1 MKYLSLAFFLFP
13 FYVFSQTDKLTCESI
28 SKINAIIKENHYRPK
43 PIDDSLSVYV
53 FDTFLDIVDEDN
65 DLFLQS
71 EIDALKKNRL
81 QIDNYILDKNCSFLT
96 DFYATYTQAINR
108 YKRIIDKITTGS
120 FALSSTETIKFSKK
134 KFPYFKS
141 EKELEAHY
149 RKNILFEI
157 LKDISEVSQNK
168 DSIMANFEAI
178 SKSSKAKIFD
188 SHNCTISNQA
198 ISSKDFSAKFL
209 NTFCTYFD
217 PHSAYFSKSDKSS
230 FLSSVSSDNLTFG
243 LFISMGEQDQIT
255 VDEVLP
261 GSSAYFSE
269 KIDVGDEIQS
279 VKFKSDEYK
288 ISCTNLE
295 KIGEIFSSNDYKN
308 ADFTLRKKS
317 GEIYTVKL
325 VKKVMKDYQN
335 NVFSYILEKDDVKT
349 GYIKIPS
356 FYSTFE
362 DGKSNISD
370 DVVKEMFK
378 LKEDKVD
385 GLIIDLQNNGGGSMD
400 EAVKLSGLFIDVGP
414 IAIMSNKLGKQE
426 TIKDSNRGIIYSG
439 PMVILINGFSAS
451 ASEFFTNAMQ
461 DYHRAIVVGNQSLGK
476 ATMQQILPIADGK
489 EEFVKLTI
497 EKFYRVT
504 GKSNQYTGITPDVKI
519 PTLFDKQMPRENSNV
534 TAFKNDTIATTIKYN
549 EFKNI
554 RHKEIIE
561 LSNARVKTNAA
572 VATYTALNEKINKL
586 YDNDLPSMVL
596 QFDPVYKDINRINL
610 FWKEIKKVTEIEY
623 PLTVKN
629 NSVDIE
635 YQQYDE
641 YLKKSNIEKIKAIK
655 SNLHIQEA
663 FNIINDLKIK

>member
-1 MKYLSLAFFLFP
+1 
-13 FYVFSQTDKLTCESI
+13 
-28 SKINAIIKENHYRPK
+28 
-43 PIDDSLSVYV
+43 
-53 FDTFLDIVDEDN
+53 
-65 DLFLQS
+65 
-71 EIDALKKNRL
+71 
-81 QIDNYILDKNCSFLT
+81 
-96 DFYATYTQAINR
+96 
-108 YKRIIDKITTGS
+108 
-120 FALSSTETIKFSKK
+120 
-134 KFPYFKS
+134 
-141 EKELEAHY
+141 
-149 RKNILFEI
+149 
-157 LKDISEVSQNK
+157 
-168 DSIMANFEAI
+168 
-178 SKSSKAKIFD
+178 
-188 SHNCTISNQA
+188 
-198 ISSKDFSAKFL
+198 
-209 NTFCTYFD
+209 
-217 PHSAYFSKSDKSS
+217 
-230 FLSSVSSDNLTFG
+230 
-243 LFISMGEQDQIT
+243 
-255 VDEVLP
+255 
-261 GSSAYFSE
+261 
-269 KIDVGDEIQS
+269 
-279 VKFKSDEYK
+279 
-288 ISCTNLE
+288 
-295 KIGEIFSSNDYKN
+295 
-308 ADFTLRKKS
+308 
-317 GEIYTVKL
+317 
-325 VKKVMKDYQN
+325 
-335 NVFSYILEKDDVKT
+335 
-349 GYIKIPS
+349 
-356 FYSTFE
+356 
-362 DGKSNISD
+362 
-370 DVVKEMFK
+370 
-378 LKEDKVD
+378 
-385 GLIIDLQNNGGGSMD
+385 
-400 EAVKLSGLFIDVGP
+400 
-414 IAIMSNKLGKQE
+414 
-426 TIKDSNRGIIYSG
+426 
-439 PMVILINGFSAS
+439 MVILINGFSAS